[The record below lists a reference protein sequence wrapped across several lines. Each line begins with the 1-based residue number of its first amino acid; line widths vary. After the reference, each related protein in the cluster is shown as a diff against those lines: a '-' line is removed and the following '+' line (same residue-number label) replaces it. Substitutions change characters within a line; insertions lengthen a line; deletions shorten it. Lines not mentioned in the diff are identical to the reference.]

1 MNIPVAKNEGRP
13 LIEIIEALGE
23 SEWRK
28 GASSE
33 FVAKDRGEWVLKVQS
48 QFPPTVSFRFKNNC
62 SENVGRLREAV
73 SSYSGKIKW
82 ILSEYKSE
90 LSMKTSFVIEPF
102 LLLEMSSE
110 AEALG
115 LSSKQYVAKFYSE
128 FGAVAFED
136 IAGLRMHVRQEFQEI
151 EWING
156 DRMVKGGRPRLT

>member
-1 MNIPVAKNEGRP
+1 MKIPVAKNEGGP

-23 SEWRK
+23 TEWRK

-33 FVAKDRGEWVLKVQS
+33 FVAKERGEWVLKVQS
-48 QFPPTVSFRFKNNC
+48 QYPPTVSFRFKNND
-62 SENVGRLREAV
+62 SEIVGRLREAV

-90 LSMKTSFVIEPF
+90 FSVKVSFVIEPF
-102 LLLEMSSE
+102 LLLEVRSE

-136 IAGLRMHVRQEFQEI
+136 LAGLAMHVRQEFQEI
-151 EWING
+151 EWVNG
-156 DRMVKGGRPRLT
+156 DRP